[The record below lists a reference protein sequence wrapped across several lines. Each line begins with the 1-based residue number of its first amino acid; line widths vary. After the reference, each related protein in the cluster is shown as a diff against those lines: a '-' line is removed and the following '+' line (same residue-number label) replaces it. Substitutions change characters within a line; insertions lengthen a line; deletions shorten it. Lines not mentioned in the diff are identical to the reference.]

1 MQEKV
6 FIRICTAEGD
16 HITDQ
21 DVSGFTPEQVDD
33 MIEVKK
39 EFGLVC
45 WVKRVFIKEE
55 V

>member
-6 FIRICTAEGD
+6 YIRICTAEGD

-33 MIEVKK
+33 MIKVKEK
-39 EFGLVC
+39 YGLIC
-45 WVKRVFIKEE
+45 FINRVFIKE

>member
-21 DVSGFTPEQVDD
+21 DVSGFTPEQVND
-33 MIEVKK
+33 MILVK
-39 EFGLVC
+39 EEYGLIC
-45 WVKRVFIKEE
+45 FIERVFINEE

>member
-6 FIRICTAEGD
+6 FIKICDKNGE

-33 MIEVKK
+33 MIKVK
-39 EFGLVC
+39 EEYGLIC
-45 WVKRVFIKEE
+45 FTERVFIN
-55 V
+55 